1 MTTTALL
8 LTALLLAP
16 AAAPQADL
24 KATTADGRKVILRSD
39 GSWKFAE
46 EAAKPTAAGNVPSF
60 TRPAT
65 ATARVELIAGKATLA
80 YDPKKW
86 KENES
91 DENNV
96 TALVHA
102 TGDGYAKIIAE
113 RIEMPLDAMRKV
125 AVSNARDAAPDIEL
139 VRDEMRRVNGVDVL
153 CLEMRGQ
160 VEGIPI
166 VYFGYYYTG
175 KEGSIQL
182 LTYTGQN
189 LIDEYQKDFEE
200 LLAGFER
207 TAR

>member
-8 LTALLLAP
+8 LAALLLAP

-24 KATTADGRKVILRSD
+24 TATTADGRKVILRSD
-39 GSWKFAE
+39 GSWKFT
-46 EAAKPTAAGNVPSF
+46 EAAKPAAAPANVPSF

-65 ATARVELIAGKATLA
+65 ATARVELITGKAALA

-86 KENES
+86 RKDES

-96 TALVHA
+96 TALVHS

-125 AVSNARDAAPDIEL
+125 AISNARDAAPDMEV

-200 LLAGFER
+200 LLAGFEK